1 MSKTVTAGIAD
12 GKAAS
17 PQTQS
22 LPIQNFGNLQATGY
36 VAIPVLE
43 TQVDTQAPLVTNNTQ
58 FHSSLAGP
66 FSEENAPVKE
76 PMSMAGVGN
85 PVSGA

>member
-22 LPIQNFGNLQATGY
+22 LPIKSCGIFQATGF

-58 FHSSLAGP
+58 FHLSLAGP
-66 FSEENAPVKE
+66 FSEENAPGKE
-76 PMSMAGVGN
+76 PMSIAGIGN